1 MPDLSDEKTLL
12 ERARQL
18 DERALSEIHTRYY
31 GEIYR
36 YALYR
41 TSRSEVAEDVA
52 SEVFMRL
59 LDAVHGGRA
68 PQTTVRGW
76 LFGVTNNLVADYFR
90 AAPRESAELDES
102 LAASG
107 TPTGEA
113 ERNWQITQVQTAMRQ
128 LTHEQ
133 QHALTLRF
141 AEGFSVEETAGVMGK
156 TPNAVRVLQF
166 RAVEALKRVL
176 KVGEVAL

>member
-1 MPDLSDEKTLL
+1 MPEPTDERALL

-31 GEIYR
+31 AEIYR

-41 TSRSEVAEDVA
+41 TSRAEVAEDVA

-59 LDAVHGGRA
+59 LDALHAGRA

-76 LFGVTNNLVADYFR
+76 LFGVANNLVADYFR

-102 LAASG
+102 LAAPS
-107 TPTGEA
+107 TPATEA
-113 ERNWQITQVQTAMRQ
+113 EFNWQRAQVQTAMCQ
-128 LTHEQ
+128 LTREQ

-141 AEGFSVEETAGVMGK
+141 AEGFSVEVTASVMGK

-176 KVGEVAL
+176 KIGEVAL

>member
-1 MPDLSDEKTLL
+1 MPEPPNEQNLL
-12 ERARQL
+12 ERARRL
-18 DERALSEIHTRYY
+18 DESALSEIHTRYY
-31 GEIYR
+31 AEIYR

-41 TSRSEVAEDVA
+41 TSRAEVAEDVA

-59 LDAVHGGRA
+59 LEAVHTGRA

-76 LFGVTNNLVADYFR
+76 LFGVAHNLVADYFR

-102 LAASG
+102 LAAPS
-107 TPTGEA
+107 TPAAEA
-113 ERNWQITQVQTAMRQ
+113 EFNWQRAQVQTAMRQ
-128 LTHEQ
+128 LTREQ

-141 AEGFSVEETAGVMGK
+141 ADGFSVEETAGVMGK

-176 KVGEVAL
+176 KLGEVAL

>member
-1 MPDLSDEKTLL
+1 MPEPLDEKKLL

-18 DERALSEIHTRYY
+18 DERALSDIHARYY

-41 TSRSEVAEDVA
+41 TSRAEIAEDIA

-59 LDAVHGGRA
+59 LNALHTGRA
-68 PQTTVRGW
+68 PQTTLRGW
-76 LFGVTNNLVADYFR
+76 LFGVANHLVADHFR
-90 AAPRESAELDES
+90 SAPRESVELDEN
-102 LAASG
+102 LAAPS
-107 TPTGEA
+107 TPAAEA
-113 ERNWQITQVQTAMRQ
+113 ELNWQRTQIQTAMRQ

-133 QHALTLRF
+133 QHALALRF
-141 AEGFSVEETAGVMGK
+141 AEGFSVEETANVMGK

-176 KVGEVAL
+176 RVGEVAL